1 MAGFTKKETEFLK
14 KVLDMYVEEF
24 YETLPSKEEQSKE
37 TFSPEFEA
45 KMQKLINKQKKFY
58 YYWIN
63 TATKRVAAV
72 VLALLVSLATVTFS
86 VKAIREPFIQF
97 IVETFEKFS
106 SIIFNND
113 EDDNQPAL
121 ATVEFRKAV
130 PEYIPEGFV
139 VDSEIETVAL
149 CQVIYTNK
157 SNSKIITYMQ
167 ITKDS
172 SVAQANTEDITYKEI
187 KVNGYDG
194 VSYNKNGNN
203 SVIFNTED
211 YVFTIS
217 GEVEIAELIKI
228 AESVKIN

>member
-14 KVLDMYVEEF
+14 QVLDMYVEEF

-130 PEYIPEGFV
+130 PEYIPEGYTIK
-139 VDSEIETVAL
+139 SETESDAIYHI
-149 CQVIYTNK
+149 IYTNGV
-157 SNSKIITYMQ
+157 SNIVYSQTINYHT
-167 ITKDS
+167 
-172 SVAQANTEDITYKEI
+172 VAQADTENTTYKEI
-187 KVNGYDG
+187 IINGLEG
-194 VSYNKNGNN
+194 VIYTKNESNN
-203 SVIFNTED
+203 VIFNTEN
-211 YVFTIS
+211 YVFTIT
-217 GEVEIAELIKI
+217 GPVEIAELIKI